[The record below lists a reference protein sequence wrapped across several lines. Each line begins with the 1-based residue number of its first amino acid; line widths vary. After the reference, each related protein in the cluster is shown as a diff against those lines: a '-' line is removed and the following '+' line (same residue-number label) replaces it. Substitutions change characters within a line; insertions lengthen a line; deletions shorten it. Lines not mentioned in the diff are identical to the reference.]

1 MAGMGLGS
9 FLEGVSGGMQLGMSM
24 DRNKKMS
31 DALENMAAKNGS
43 GGDAGS
49 GTAIQNAAAQPG
61 SMGLPGQMP
70 PQSSFDDL
78 GSNAGIGMGY
88 NPTQS
93 QVMPSSPQAKT
104 ATNNSGNWGT
114 IASFF

>member
-9 FLEGVSGGMQLGMSM
+9 FLEGVAGGMNLGMSM

-31 DALENMAAKNGS
+31 DALEGAAAKK
-43 GGDAGS
+43 DAGTATS
-49 GTAIQNAAAQPG
+49 TGTAVQNAAAQPWA
-61 SMGLPGQMP
+61 MGLPGQMP
-70 PQSSFDDL
+70 PQSTFDDL
-78 GSNAGIGMGY
+78 GKNAGIGMSY

-93 QVMPSSPQAKT
+93 QVMPSTPQAKT
-104 ATNNSGNWGT
+104 VTNNDGNWGT